1 MRIKDVAELAGVSP
15 ATVSRVLNGSS
26 QVGDEYREQVMSAVE
41 QVGYRRNRLA
51 SNLRRQRAG
60 IIGLVVSDVENPH
73 FSEMVRAVEDAAYR
87 RGYRVLLCNTDED
100 PEKQASYLEV
110 LADER
115 ALGVI
120 VSSSDTGG
128 SGIRELL
135 DLSIP
140 VVAFDRAVDDPRA
153 DAVVADNTGG
163 AERVTTL
170 LIGAGHE
177 RIGFVGGPDHIE
189 TGVLRQRGY
198 ESAMA
203 SFELG
208 PRHADGGFRV
218 SGGVNATERLLI
230 GDGRVEARPTAIVVA
245 NNLMTIGALQALRE
259 HGLRIP
265 EDVALAAF
273 DDPPWAA
280 LVDPPLTTLG
290 QPVRAMSYRAVEL
303 LFERIERKRT
313 ETVKETSQ
321 FELRIRNS
329 CGTAR
334 REQGRGD

>member
-15 ATVSRVLNGSS
+15 ATVSRVLNGSPK
-26 QVGDEYREQVMSAVE
+26 VGEEHRDKVLLAVE
-41 QVGYRRNRLA
+41 QVGYRPNRLA

-60 IIGLVVSDVENPH
+60 IIGVVVSDVENPH

-140 VVAFDRAVDDPRA
+140 VVAFDRSVDDPRA

-163 AERVTTL
+163 AERVTRL

-177 RIGFVGGPDHIE
+177 RIGFVGGPEHIE

-198 ESAMA
+198 ESVMA
-203 SFELG
+203 SFGLE
-208 PRHADGGFRV
+208 PRCVDGGFRV
-218 SGGVNATERLLI
+218 SGGVSATEALL
-230 GDGRVEARPTAIVVA
+230 DNGRAEARPTALIVA

-259 HGLRIP
+259 YGLRIP

-290 QPVRAMSYRAVEL
+290 QPVRTMSHRAVEL
-303 LFERIERKRT
+303 LFERIEGKRA
-313 ETVKETSQ
+313 ETVKETSR
-321 FELRIRNS
+321 FELRVRSS
-329 CGTAR
+329 CGTAG